1 MSGRP
6 NTACSISPCSVTRSV
21 PSIDPGGCDLR
32 SSRSAAAADAAAAA
46 VEQRDADAVAAARGD
61 DRLLRF
67 VEIQP
72 AVKRPTSFAESGNRS

>member
-1 MSGRP
+1 MSGHRP
-6 NTACSISPCSVTRSV
+6 AASPPAPSREAAVDRS
-21 PSIDPGGCDLR
+21 GRLR
-32 SSRSAAAADAAAAA
+32 LDREVDRSAAAADAAAAA